1 MNQKTAPREAGDRP
15 KKRLLNFYTSNFDQ
29 LIEARNRD
37 RAERYRKA
45 EELVRN
51 GLKEYPGHPMLEWR
65 LALLSN
71 RAGRTAAA
79 KKRMVRVVR
88 SNHAGFDAQFF
99 VVGAMLGRES
109 RDRSYE
115 MSMIREGLKRF
126 PLFPELRFRLGQ
138 VHAGQNEFAKAL
150 PHLEVAVNL
159 DPHRPSKRR
168 ALALALGKLGQVDRA
183 ERVLGHLSER
193 CSGSQ
198 RCGTLLELGVLQQS
212 QQRYAEAEASYR
224 SALRSEQRSSI
235 YSNLCSVLRQT
246 ERFDESRT
254 AFRHAL
260 VREPESASAWYN
272 LGNLERDAGRLVDAM
287 ACYDHALRIDPDQPG
302 FHWNRSQ
309 VLLGQGRLAEGFEGY
324 EWRWRDP
331 GSGARH
337 PEFRRPAWDGS
348 ALAGRTLLLRAE
360 QSMAD
365 HIHFA
370 RFLPAVAASGGPV
383 ILECH
388 PPLQRLFGRVPD
400 GVQVVE
406 PGSVQRDVGVQ
417 LPLPSAARA
426 LGVTTEDDIQGS
438 PWLDLPGD
446 WQFEVPELGQSDGRR
461 RIGLVWADTW
471 NPDGDRRYS
480 MPVEAIRPIAARTD
494 IRLFALQ
501 PGEVPAGVTGL
512 GERFGDLCDV
522 GSVLRQLDLVI
533 TVDATIA
540 RLAGALGVPFWVLL
554 GQACDWP
561 WMEERPQNPWYPT
574 ARVFRQARPGDW
586 AGVIEAVGAALG
598 KSGRSAA
605 DEVFSPPASGAIV
618 QPAPGA

>member
-1 MNQKTAPREAGDRP
+1 MNQKTAPRKTGTRP

-29 LIEARNRD
+29 LVEARNRD

-79 KKRMVRVVR
+79 KKRLVRVVR

-138 VHAGQNEFAKAL
+138 AHAGQNEFAKAL

-168 ALALALGKLGQVDRA
+168 ALALALGKLGHVDRA

-212 QQRYAEAEASYR
+212 QQRYAEAETSYR
-224 SALRSEQRSSI
+224 SALRSEQRSSV
-235 YSNLCSVLRQT
+235 YSNLGSVLRQI

-260 VREPESASAWYN
+260 VRDPESASAWYN

-287 ACYDHALRIDPDQPG
+287 ACYDQALRIDPDQPG

-309 VLLGQGRLAEGFEGY
+309 VLLGQGRLSEGFEGF

-331 GSGARH
+331 RSSARH

-348 ALAGRTLLLRAE
+348 ALSGRTLLLRAE

-370 RFLPAVAASGGPV
+370 RFLPAVAASGGHV

-388 PPLQRLFGRVPD
+388 PPLLRLFERVPD

-406 PGSVQRDVGVQ
+406 PGSVQRDIGVQ

-426 LGVTTEDDIQGS
+426 LGVTTEDDIPGS

-446 WQFEVPELGQSDGRR
+446 RHFEVPELGQSDGRR
-461 RIGLVWADTW
+461 RIGLVWADSW
-471 NPDGDRRYS
+471 NPDSDRRYS
-480 MPVEAIRPIAARTD
+480 VPVEAIRPIAARTD

-501 PGEVPAGVTGL
+501 PGEAPDGVTGL

-533 TVDATIA
+533 TVDSTIA

-561 WMEERPQNPWYPT
+561 WMEERPHNPWYPT
-574 ARVFRQARPGDW
+574 ARVFRQTRPGDW
-586 AGVIEAVGAALG
+586 AGVIEAVGEALG
-598 KSGRSAA
+598 ETRCSA
-605 DEVFSPPASGAIV
+605 DGEVFSAPASDAIV

>member
-1 MNQKTAPREAGDRP
+1 MNRKTAPREAGARP
-15 KKRLLNFYTSNFDQ
+15 KKRLLDFYISNFDQ
-29 LIEARNRD
+29 MVDARNRD
-37 RAERYRKA
+37 RSERYRKA

-71 RAGRTAAA
+71 RTGRTAAA

-126 PLFPELRFRLGQ
+126 PLFPELQFRLGQ
-138 VHAGQNEFAKAL
+138 AHAGQNEYGKAL

-168 ALALALGKLGQVDRA
+168 ALALALGKLGHIDRA

-193 CSGSQ
+193 CTGSQ

-212 QQRYAEAEASYR
+212 QQRYPEAEASYR
-224 SALRSEQRSSI
+224 SALRSEQRSSV
-235 YSNLCSVLRQT
+235 YSNLGSVLRLT

-254 AFRHAL
+254 ALRHAL
-260 VREPESASAWYN
+260 VRDPESASAWYN
-272 LGNLERDAGRLVDAM
+272 LGNLERDAGRLREAM
-287 ACYDHALRIDPDQPG
+287 ICYDQALRINPDQAG
-302 FHWNRSQ
+302 FRRNRSQ

-331 GSGARH
+331 RSDTRH
-337 PEFRRPAWDGS
+337 PGFRQPAWDGS

-360 QSMAD
+360 RSMAD

-370 RFLPAVAASGGPV
+370 RFLPAIAASGGSV

-388 PPLQRLFGRVPD
+388 PPLQRLFERVPD
-400 GVQVVE
+400 EVVVVE
-406 PGSVQRDVGVQ
+406 PGSVQRDVSVQ
-417 LPLPSAARA
+417 LPLPSVAHS
-426 LGVTTEDDIQGS
+426 LGVATEDDIPGR

-446 WQFEVPELGQSDGRR
+446 WHVEVPEFGQSDGRR

-471 NPDGDRRYS
+471 NPDTDPRSS

-501 PGEVPAGVTGL
+501 PGEAPDGITEL

-533 TVDATIA
+533 TVDSTIA
-540 RLAGALGVPFWVLL
+540 RLAGALGVPFWILL

-561 WMEERPQNPWYPT
+561 WMEEHPQNPWYPT
-574 ARVFRQARPGDW
+574 ARVFRQTRQGDW
-586 AGVIEAVGAALG
+586 TGVIEAVGAALG
-598 KSGRSAA
+598 EAGCSAG
-605 DEVFSPPASGAIV
+605 DEVFSAPASDAIV
-618 QPAPGA
+618 QPVPGT